1 MPEQT
6 KRTSKSLKTNED
18 GATAVEYGLLLA
30 LMVLALVGALAATGG
45 STQAQWENVSN
56 KVGGAMDNAGS

>member
-1 MPEQT
+1 M
-6 KRTSKSLKTNED
+6 KTGLRFDEA

-30 LMVLALVGALAATGG
+30 LMVLALVGALAATGD
-45 STQAQWENVSN
+45 STQEKWDGVAN